1 MKTYKQFTEAA
12 ALAIPAAMKMAPYV
26 IPAAGAAANIFKGM
40 MQSDASDKFKARQR
54 GGRISPGEAQRRQA
68 REDRKAEA
76 RRRARENASKDKP
89 TVENVPTAKKEKKEK
104 VDPRLERAAG
114 QILDRL
120 RNEEVQSEGVASMA
134 LKAGSNLVPKIMTGI
149 GAVGTMLQASKA
161 DKERR
166 RQLARDNNLDI
177 TNPRDRATLGRLLKK
192 DTEAKKRAEK
202 GDTRSQEQY
211 RQEKAENRKTIDATR
226 QQMGQSKAEPGTKKR
241 AEIDKKLKDFRDEL
255 RDVTND
261 PIVPSRAKVR
271 VKVGQ
276 EVPKPTGNQPPRTGA
291 SPQRVRDRRSYE
303 AQQRRNRKRDAAQDI
318 PEGMLPVPSDKR
330 KRIINPMI
338 AAMQPKTEKG
348 INNAME
354 KGLKDLNTKYQKLY
368 DKLNSVPKDGK
379 A

>member
-120 RNEEVQSEGVASMA
+120 RNEEVQSEGVHPSEGFHTEGAA
-134 LKAGSNLVPKIMTGI
+134 LAIKAGSSLIPKIMTGI

-166 RQLARDNNLDI
+166 RQLAKDNNLDI

-202 GDTRSQEQY
+202 GDTRTEKEY
-211 RQEKAENRKTIDATR
+211 RKDKVDNNRAIDTTR
-226 QQMGQSKAEPGTKKR
+226 QKLGQSKAEPGTRER

-261 PIVPSRAKVR
+261 PIVPSRARVR
-271 VKVGQ
+271 VRVGQ
-276 EVPKPTGNQPPRTGA
+276 EVPKPDTTQPPRTGA

-303 AQQRRNRKRDAAQDI
+303 AQQRRNRKMN
-318 PEGMLPVPSDKR
+318 EGMLPVPNPER
-330 KRIINPMI
+330 KKFLKLQSIINLRN
-338 AAMQPKTEKG
+338 QE
-348 INNAME
+348 
-354 KGLKDLNTKYQKLY
+354 LY
-368 DKLNSVPKDGK
+368 GK
-379 A
+379 ATTPQKPKKGEV

>member
-261 PIVPSRAKVR
+261 PIVPSRARVR
-271 VKVGQ
+271 VRVGQ

-303 AQQRRNRKRDAAQDI
+303 AQQRRNRKQDI

-348 INNAME
+348 INDAMK
-354 KGLKDLNTKYQKLY
+354 KGLEDLNTKYQKLY

>member
-104 VDPRLERAAG
+104 VDPALERAAG

-120 RNEEVQSEGVASMA
+120 RNEEVQSEGAA
-134 LKAGSNLVPKIMTGI
+134 LAIKAGSSLIPKIMTGI

-166 RQLARDNNLDI
+166 RQLAKDNNLDI

-192 DTEAKKRAEK
+192 NTEEKKRAEK

-255 RDVTND
+255 RDVTSD
-261 PIVPSRAKVR
+261 PIVPSRARVR

-276 EVPKPTGNQPPRTGA
+276 EVPKPNTTQPPRTGA

-303 AQQRRNRKRDAAQDI
+303 AQQRRNRKMN
-318 PEGMLPVPSDKR
+318 EGMLPVPNPERR
-330 KRIINPMI
+330 KF
-338 AAMQPKTEKG
+338 
-348 INNAME
+348 
-354 KGLKDLNTKYQKLY
+354 LKLQSILNSRNQELY
-368 DKLNSVPKDGK
+368 DKATTPQKPKKGEV
-379 A
+379 